1 MSLFSLK
8 SDQVV
13 GIDISST
20 AVKLLE
26 LSQAG
31 KGYKVE
37 SYAIEPLQEKA
48 VEDKNIVD
56 MEIVGNAIDN
66 AVKRAK
72 PRAQHAAVAVAGPSV
87 ITKMTTMDGG
97 MSDEDMKQAIE
108 TDPATYLG
116 QEVEDVHLDWKV
128 IGPNEKEPERFDV
141 LVAACRDETVEAC
154 ITVLDMGGLKAKV
167 VDIEK
172 YALENALTMIAQ
184 NDPEINDGETI
195 ALIEVGATTTSM
207 SVLGKKK
214 SEEDK
219 PVGESEIVYTHEEMF
234 GGKQLTDQII
244 ARYELNYEEANL
256 AKRDGGLPEDYE
268 TEILEPFK
276 VEMALQISRMVQYYY
291 AQSSYGK
298 LSHILIAGGC
308 AAIPGIIEQIS
319 NKVGG
324 HITIANPFASM
335 SIASRVSK
343 KSLMNDAPAL
353 MIACGLALRTFDEH

>member
-8 SDQVV
+8 PEPLI

-37 SYAIEPLQEKA
+37 SYTMEPLPEKAIE
-48 VEDKNIVD
+48 DRNIV
-56 MEIVGNAIDN
+56 EIETVGDAIVR

-87 ITKMTTMDGG
+87 ITKTITMDGG
-97 MSDEDMKQAIE
+97 MSDEDMKEQIE
-108 TDPATYLG
+108 EDPAQYLG
-116 QEVEDVHLDWKV
+116 QDIEEINLDFQI
-128 IGPNEKEPERFDV
+128 IGPNEKEPDRVDI
-141 LVAACRDETVEAC
+141 LLAACRSET
-154 ITVLDMGGLKAKV
+154 LDQRIAAIELGSLKAKV

-172 YALENALTMIAQ
+172 YALENALVMVAQ
-184 NDPEINDGETI
+184 NDPEIDEDEII
-195 ALIEVGATTTSM
+195 ALIEVGATTTTM
-207 SVLGKKK
+207 NVLGEQK
-214 SEEDK
+214 
-219 PVGESEIVYTHEEMF
+219 VVYTHEEMF
-234 GGKQLTDQII
+234 GGRQLTEQIQ
-244 ARYELNYEEANL
+244 AHYELSYEEANI
-256 AKRDGGLPEDYE
+256 AKRAGGLPDDFE

-276 VEMALQISRMVQYYY
+276 IEMAQQISRMVQYYY

-308 AAIPGIIEQIS
+308 ATIPGVIEHTN

-324 HITIANPFASM
+324 HVTIVNPFAQM
-335 SIASRVSK
+335 SVASRVSK
-343 KSLMNDAPAL
+343 KSLMEDAPAL
-353 MIACGLALRTFDEH
+353 MIACGLALRTFDEY